1 MQYLR
6 DKEFRMIVLISAC
19 VAAISAAAGL
29 FLMGR
34 GAYTAAILPPVCV
47 SSAISF
53 SPFSTDTGMPSSA
66 NARGSTET
74 VSAMPGQ
81 RWVGTPVR
89 WRESVCIKCLAYM
102 M

>member
-34 GAYTAAILPPVCV
+34 GAYTAAILPPVCR
-47 SSAISF
+47 F
-53 SPFSTDTGMPSSA
+53 CGSPSRCAATAVWKSWPRTRIGCF
-66 NARGSTET
+66 TE
-74 VSAMPGQ
+74 SG
-81 RWVGTPVR
+81 
-89 WRESVCIKCLAYM
+89 I
-102 M
+102 